1 MSFIIPDDLVEL
13 FDRRACGLYVGA
25 GLSQAAGF
33 PSWGQLLQLLV
44 EEVGKRPYNVQ
55 SKIEDYKK
63 LLNDPNQY
71 LLVAED
77 IKAQLGDRFSK
88 FMSDTFSDQTKKPTE
103 TLKNFMKL
111 PLKFVITTNYDM
123 LIEQAY
129 NKVHDAIPATLTY
142 DLSKDIAHNLWE
154 DKFFVL
160 KAHGDVQYNSG
171 RLIISERDYRD
182 ILFRQPGYQS
192 ALHAMFSSKSVLF
205 VGTSFTDPDLIL
217 LLRYLHSSF
226 HGGGPTHYI
235 LLAEDSVLDTQSERY
250 MHDFNLHTIKYDK
263 KDGHKEINEFAI
275 ELLSKIKESN

>member
-1 MSFIIPDDLVEL
+1 MAFVIPNDLVQL
-13 FDRRACGLYVGA
+13 FKRKACGLYVGA

-33 PSWGQLLQLLV
+33 PSWGQLLKLLIAEV
-44 EEVGKRPYNVQ
+44 EKLPFHVKGKIDDYNQ
-55 SKIEDYKK
+55 

-77 IKAQLGDRFSK
+77 IKSQLGDRFSK

-103 TLKNFMKL
+103 TMKNFMRL

-129 NKVHDAIPATLTY
+129 NKVHDLIPATLTY

-160 KAHGDVQYNSG
+160 KAHGDVQYNSA
-171 RLIISERDYRD
+171 RLILSERDYRE

-235 LLAEDSVLDTQSERY
+235 LLAEDSVLNTQAERY
-250 MHDFNLHTIKYDK
+250 MHDFNLHTIRYDK
-263 KDGHKEINEFAI
+263 AGDHKEINDFAI
-275 ELLSKIKESN
+275 ELLSQIDN